1 MLRNIEPGENKIHF
15 FFSMLG
21 KRIYLDNIFRNAF
34 CISLIEQERE
44 KVKKSVVHICL
55 AISIWT
61 VKYLLC
67 KPQFF
72 FQK

>member
-1 MLRNIEPGENKIHF
+1 
-15 FFSMLG
+15 MLG
-21 KRIYLDNIFRNAF
+21 KCIYLDNIFRNAF

-44 KVKKSVVHICL
+44 KVKKSVLHICL

-61 VKYLLC
+61 VKYILC

-72 FQK
+72 IQK

>member
-1 MLRNIEPGENKIHF
+1 
-15 FFSMLG
+15 MLG

-34 CISLIEQERE
+34 CIFLIEQERE
-44 KVKKSVVHICL
+44 KVKKYVVHICI

-61 VKYLLC
+61 VKYILC

-72 FQK
+72 IQK